1 MATRT
6 YRRYS
11 TEFKLQLVRAH
22 LVSDGVDAPRRH
34 RPCNA
39 IKSVVTDWPAY
50 GYRRVAAEF
59 SRRGIIAN
67 KAQ

>member
-22 LVSDGVDAPRRH
+22 LV
-34 RPCNA
+34 
-39 IKSVVTDWPAY
+39 TPARTAVWSLHWLA
-50 GYRRVAAEF
+50 GAC
-59 SRRGIIAN
+59 
-67 KAQ
+67 